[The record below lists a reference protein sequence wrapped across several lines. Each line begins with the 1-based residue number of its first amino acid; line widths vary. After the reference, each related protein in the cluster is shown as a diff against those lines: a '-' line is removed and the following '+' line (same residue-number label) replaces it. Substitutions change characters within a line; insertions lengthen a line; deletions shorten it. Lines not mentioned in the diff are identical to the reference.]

1 MIGNELGESKHGS
14 AEQQKSTIHQSS
26 TLMWHLLC
34 RTAALCACTKTH
46 RGTKVQQSPV
56 CFCEWP
62 VAVCFWGVL
71 LVCQWC
77 SYCQTACRYYA
88 LTRRG
93 REGSCGCVSGSGFLP
108 TELLNAERHLS
119 WHLPLLF
126 YIGNPLLGRAHK
138 TPVQTFFWRPKCLSS
153 FWENDNAQYF
163 QFLRPYHLWT
173 KEVRL

>member
-14 AEQQKSTIHQSS
+14 AEKKKSTIHQSS

-46 RGTKVQQSPV
+46 RGTKVQPSPV
-56 CFCEWP
+56 CFCDWP

-77 SYCQTACRYYA
+77 SYCQAACRYYA

-93 REGSCGCVSGSGFLP
+93 REGSCGCVSGSGLLP
-108 TELLNAERHLS
+108 AELLNAEKHLS

-126 YIGNPLLGRAHK
+126 YIGNPLLGRVHK
-138 TPVQTFFWRPKCLSS
+138 TPVKASFDGLSAFHPFWKMITHNIFS
-153 FWENDNAQYF
+153 F
-163 QFLRPYHLWT
+163 
-173 KEVRL
+173 